1 MNIQVP
7 TPLLTRLYDGAPT
20 VVVISSEQRF
30 RALLRRLPVQLL
42 LAAADGTGQSVR
54 LLGEMA
60 PAADWQAITV
70 PPSVWCIWVL
80 DDPAGD
86 AVEEGNRLLGRAL
99 QDWWRKHGGDDVVP
113 DLRTGSVAEFE
124 RYLLSHAVGEMTG
137 LQRRMRDLL
146 GSVSA

>member
-30 RALLRRLPVQLL
+30 RPLPPGLPVRLL

-86 AVEEGNRLLGRAL
+86 AVEEGNRLLGRTL
-99 QDWWRKHGGDDVVP
+99 QDWWCKHGGGDVVP
-113 DLRTGSVAEFE
+113 RTPNRAVAQI
-124 RYLLSHAVGEMTG
+124 AP
-137 LQRRMRDLL
+137 DLL
-146 GSVSA
+146 NPSRPARNRLP